1 MNTTVLSASLAVW
14 LMMPVAPMPRAE
26 AMGRNRTESDSIE
39 RMSRYNVV
47 WTSPSKDATGV
58 MPIGNGD
65 IAAGVYAI
73 ENGDLFL
80 LLSKNDAFNY
90 MGDLYK
96 TGRLRVTLDPNPF
109 RAGKP
114 FRQTLDL
121 PTGSIRIQADGTEI
135 RIWAA
140 ANRPVYHIEIRSPR
154 RVAVTARPEL
164 WKRFDHCDF
173 NCVST
178 YSRGLIGTG
187 EPPQDVPQR
196 RAQRRAFSA
205 AGRAGQQQ

>member
-1 MNTTVLSASLAVW
+1 
-14 LMMPVAPMPRAE
+14 
-26 AMGRNRTESDSIE
+26 
-39 RMSRYNVV
+39 MSRYNVV

-65 IAAGVYAI
+65 IGAGVYAI

-96 TGRLRVTLDPNPF
+96 TGRVRIALDPNPF
-109 RAGKP
+109 GAGKP

-121 PTGSIRIQADGTEI
+121 PTGSVRIQADGTDI
-135 RIWAA
+135 RVWAD
-140 ANRPVYHIEIRSPR
+140 ANQPVYHIQIHSPR
-154 RVAVTARPEL
+154 PVAVTARPEF

-178 YSRGLIGTG
+178 YSRGVVGTG
-187 EPPQDVPQR
+187 EPPRDVLVERNGKLLWYFPVGDHSVYADDLKREVQR
-196 RAQRRAFSA
+196 
-205 AGRAGQQQ
+205 

>member
-1 MNTTVLSASLAVW
+1 MTKNTTVLSASLAVW
-14 LMMPVAPMPRAE
+14 LMTPAAPMPAAEGVGQDRA
-26 AMGRNRTESDSIE
+26 ESDSIE

-96 TGRLRVTLDPNPF
+96 TGRLRVALDPNPF

-121 PTGSIRIQADGTEI
+121 PTGSIRIQADGTET

-140 ANRPVYHIEIRSPR
+140 ANRPVYHIEIRSPH
-154 RVAVTARPEL
+154 RVA
-164 WKRFDHCDF
+164 
-173 NCVST
+173 
-178 YSRGLIGTG
+178 G
-187 EPPQDVPQR
+187 
-196 RAQRRAFSA
+196 
-205 AGRAGQQQ
+205 